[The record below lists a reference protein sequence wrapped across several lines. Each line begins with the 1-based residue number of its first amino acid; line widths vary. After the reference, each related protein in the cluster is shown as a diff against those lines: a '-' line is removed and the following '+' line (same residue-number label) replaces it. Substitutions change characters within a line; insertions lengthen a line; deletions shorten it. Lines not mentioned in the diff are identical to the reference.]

1 MELIRQ
7 CEYDNSDLE
16 YWDIVIIGWYRLGM
30 VKSTYYDW
38 NTDCSW
44 HYVKVSKDSE
54 VDVQGSAI
62 LYKIVWNWVETIK
75 NMILTWEIAEDKDM
89 ERLEIQNNINYYEEQ
104 IRKTKSDLKD
114 YENLLEEEK
123 DKLKH

>member
-16 YWDIVIIGWYRLGM
+16 YWDIVIIDWYRLGM

-44 HYVKVSKDSE
+44 HYVKVNKDSE
-54 VDVQGSAI
+54 VDIQGSEI
-62 LYKIVWNWVETIK
+62 LYKIVWNWVEIIK

-89 ERLEIQNNINYYEEQ
+89 DRLEIQNNINYYEEQ
-104 IRKTKSDLKD
+104 IRKTKSDLKG